1 MTDTPAIPTTR
12 CGYIALVGRPNVG
25 KSTLLNRL
33 IGQKLCITSRKPQTT
48 RHRIMGIKTDGDVQ
62 YVFVDTPGMHVDT
75 KHAMNRY
82 LNRAAS
88 TTILD
93 VDIIVFVIEASGW
106 TKEDDLVLEKLKEA
120 DAPVVVAINKV
131 DRLVNKEKL
140 LPLLAELSE
149 KMPFK
154 DIIPLS
160 ATKGV
165 NIEILEQQLATMLPH
180 SEFFFAEDQI
190 TDRSMRFVAAELI
203 REKLIRRLGKEL
215 PYALTVE
222 IEEYQEEDGILTVGA
237 VIWVE
242 RAGQKSIVIG
252 KDGSMLKEIGRQS
265 REDLEKMLETK
276 VFVRLWVKVR
286 EGWSDDE
293 RALRSLGYSEDS

>member
-1 MTDTPAIPTTR
+1 MTDAPATR

-48 RHRIMGIKTDGDVQ
+48 RHRIMGIKTTESVQ
-62 YVFVDTPGMHVDT
+62 YVFVDTPGMHLDN

-88 TTILD
+88 TTMLD
-93 VDIIVFVIEASGW
+93 VDVIVFVIEAGGW
-106 TKEDDLVLEKLKEA
+106 TEEDELVLGKLKEA
-120 DAPVVVAINKV
+120 DAPVVVAVNKV
-131 DRLVNKEKL
+131 DRLANKEAL

-149 KMPFK
+149 KMSFK

-165 NIEILEQQLATMLPH
+165 NIEVLEQQLATMLPY
-180 SEFFFAEDQI
+180 SEFFFDEDQI
-190 TDRSMRFVAAELI
+190 TDRSMRFVAAEII

-222 IEEYQEEDGILTVGA
+222 IEEYKQEGGMLNVGA

-242 RAGQKSIVIG
+242 RPGQKAIVIG
-252 KDGSMLKEIGRQS
+252 KGGSMLKEIGRQS
-265 REDLEKMLETK
+265 REELEKMLETK

>member
-1 MTDTPAIPTTR
+1 MIDTPTTR
-12 CGYIALVGRPNVG
+12 CGYVALVGRPNVG

-48 RHRIMGIKTDGDVQ
+48 RHRIMGIKTTDDVQ
-62 YVFVDTPGMHVDT
+62 YVFVDTPGIHEDSP
-75 KHAMNRY
+75 HAMNRY

-93 VDIIVFVIEASGW
+93 VDIIIFVIEASGW
-106 TKEDDLVLEKLKEA
+106 KKEDEFVLEKLKHA
-120 DAPVVVAINKV
+120 DAPVILAINKV
-131 DRLVNKEKL
+131 DRLTNKERL
-140 LPLLAELSE
+140 LPLLASVSE
-149 KMPFK
+149 KMSFK
-154 DIIPLS
+154 DIIPVS
-160 ATKGV
+160 ATKGHNLDV
-165 NIEILEQQLATMLPH
+165 LEEKLATMLPY
-180 SEFFFAEDQI
+180 SEFFFEEDQI
-190 TDRSMRFVAAELI
+190 TDRSMRFVAAEII
-203 REKLIRRLGKEL
+203 REKLIRRLGEEL

-222 IEEYQEEDGILTVGA
+222 IEEYGEEDGILTVGA

-265 REDLEKMLETK
+265 REDLENMLETK

-286 EGWSDDE
+286 EGWSDDD
-293 RALRSLGYSEDS
+293 RALRSLGYSEES

>member
-1 MTDTPAIPTTR
+1 MTDVPATR

-25 KSTLLNRL
+25 KSSLLNRL

-48 RHRIMGIKTDGDVQ
+48 RHRIMGIKTTADVQ
-62 YVFVDTPGMHVDT
+62 YVFVDTPGMHLDN

-88 TTILD
+88 TTMHD
-93 VDIIVFVIEASGW
+93 VDVIVFVIEASGW
-106 TKEDDLVLEKLKEA
+106 TEEDELVLGKLKEVT
-120 DAPVVVAINKV
+120 APVVLAVNKV
-131 DRLVNKEKL
+131 DRLANKEDL
-140 LPLLAELSE
+140 LPLLAELGE
-149 KMPFK
+149 KMSFS
-154 DIIPLS
+154 DIIQLS
-160 ATKGV
+160 ATRGV
-165 NIEILEQQLATMLPH
+165 NIDVLEQQLATMLPP
-180 SEFFFAEDQI
+180 SEFFFDEDQI
-190 TDRSMRFVAAELI
+190 TDRSMRFVAAEII

-222 IEEYQEEDGILTVGA
+222 IEEYKQEDGLLNVGA

-242 RAGQKSIVIG
+242 RPGQKAIVIG
-252 KDGSMLKEIGRQS
+252 KGGSMLKEIGRQS
-265 REDLEKMLETK
+265 REELEKMLETK

>member
-1 MTDTPAIPTTR
+1 MTEIADMKR
-12 CGYIALVGRPNVG
+12 CGYVAFIGRPNVG

-48 RHRIMGIKTDGDVQ
+48 RHRVLGIKTTSDTQ
-62 YVFVDTPGMHVDT
+62 FIFVDTPGMHIDN

-82 LNRAAS
+82 MNRAAK
-88 TTILD
+88 TAVHD
-93 VDIIVFVIEASGW
+93 VDVVVFVIEATGW
-106 TKEDDLVLEKLKEA
+106 TEEDELVLERIRHT
-120 DAPVVVAINKV
+120 DAHMVLVINKI
-131 DRLVNKEKL
+131 DRLAKKDAL
-140 LPLLAELSE
+140 LPLLQKMSELE
-149 KMPFK
+149 NIT

-160 ATKGV
+160 AKSGDNTNV
-165 NIEILEQQLATMLPH
+165 LEERLRTLLP
-180 SEFFFAEDQI
+180 EGDFFFDEEQI
-190 TDRSMRFVAAELI
+190 TDRSMRFVATELI

-222 IEEYQEEDGILTVGA
+222 IEEYQETGGVLHVGA

-242 RAGQKSIVIG
+242 RAGQKAIVIG
-252 KDGSMLKEIGRQS
+252 KGGSMLKEIGRQS
-265 REDLEKMLETK
+265 RQELEKMLETK

-293 RALRSLGYSEDS
+293 RALRSLGYTDDM

>member
-1 MTDTPAIPTTR
+1 MIDTPATR

-48 RHRIMGIKTDGDVQ
+48 RHRIMGIKTTDDVQ
-62 YVFVDTPGMHVDT
+62 FVFVDTPGMHVDNR
-75 KHAMNRY
+75 HAMNRY
-82 LNRAAS
+82 LNRAA
-88 TTILD
+88 TTTMLD

-106 TKEDDLVLEKLKEA
+106 TKEDDLVLEKLKQA
-120 DAPVVVAINKV
+120 DAPVVLAINKV

-140 LPLLAELSE
+140 LPLLAELSK
-149 KMPFK
+149 KMSFK

-160 ATKGV
+160 ATKGS
-165 NIEILEQQLATMLPH
+165 NIDVLEQQLATMLPH

-252 KDGSMLKEIGRQS
+252 KEGSMLKEIGRQS
-265 REDLEKMLETK
+265 REELEKMLETK
-276 VFVRLWVKVR
+276 VYVRLWVKVR

>member
-1 MTDTPAIPTTR
+1 MIDTPATR

-48 RHRIMGIKTDGDVQ
+48 RHRIMGIKTTDDVQ
-62 YVFVDTPGMHVDT
+62 FVFVDTPGMHVDT

-82 LNRAAS
+82 LNRAA
-88 TTILD
+88 TTTMLD

-106 TKEDDLVLEKLKEA
+106 TKEDDLVLEKLKQA
-120 DAPVVVAINKV
+120 DAPVVLAINKV

-140 LPLLAELSE
+140 LPLLAELSK
-149 KMPFK
+149 KMSFK
-154 DIIPLS
+154 DIIPVS
-160 ATKGV
+160 ATKGS
-165 NIEILEQQLATMLPH
+165 NIDVLEQQLATMLPY

-242 RAGQKSIVIG
+242 RPGQKSIVIG
-252 KDGSMLKEIGRQS
+252 KEGSMLKEIGRQS
-265 REDLEKMLETK
+265 REELEKMLETK
-276 VFVRLWVKVR
+276 VYVRLWVKVR

>member
-1 MTDTPAIPTTR
+1 MIDTPATR

-48 RHRIMGIKTDGDVQ
+48 RHRIMGIKTTSDVQ

-75 KHAMNRY
+75 GHAMNRY

-93 VDIIVFVIEASGW
+93 VDVIVFVIEASGW
-106 TKEDDLVLEKLKEA
+106 TKEDELVLEKLKQA
-120 DAPVVVAINKV
+120 DAPVVLAINKI
-131 DRLVNKEKL
+131 DKLTNKEAL
-140 LPLLAELSE
+140 LPLLAKLGE
-149 KMPFK
+149 KMAFK

-160 ATKGV
+160 ATKGANV
-165 NIEILEQQLATMLPH
+165 DVLEQQLSTMLPH
-180 SEFFFAEDQI
+180 SEFFFDEDQI

-222 IEEYQEEDGILTVGA
+222 IEEYKQDDGVLTVGA

-242 RAGQKSIVIG
+242 RPGQKAIVIG
-252 KDGSMLKEIGRQS
+252 KGGSMLKEIGRQS
-265 REDLEKMLETK
+265 REELEKMLETR

>member
-1 MTDTPAIPTTR
+1 MTELPATR

-48 RHRIMGIKTDGDVQ
+48 RHRIMGIKTTNDVQ
-62 YVFVDTPGMHVDT
+62 YVFVDTPGMHVDN

-82 LNRAAS
+82 LNRAAT

-93 VDIIVFVIEASGW
+93 VDVIVFVIEAGGW
-106 TKEDDLVLEKLKEA
+106 TKDDELVLEKLKQA
-120 DAPVVVAINKV
+120 DAPVVLAVNKV
-131 DRLVNKEKL
+131 DRLTNKEAL
-140 LPLLAELSE
+140 LPLLADLNE
-149 KMPFK
+149 KMSFK

-160 ATKGV
+160 ATKGI
-165 NIEILEQQLATMLPH
+165 NIDVLEQQLATMLPH

-222 IEEYQEEDGILTVGA
+222 IEEYKQDDGVLTIGA

-242 RAGQKSIVIG
+242 RPGQKAIVIG
-252 KDGSMLKEIGRQS
+252 KGGAMLKEIGRQS
-265 REDLEKMLETK
+265 REELEKMLETK